1 MRSSGLPTKAAERSF
16 LRSKNA
22 DLAAKER
29 YAPACTPPACMTAHK
44 RRLAQLLYAFA
55 QKLDKKREAAEKR
68 AHRQLIKERAS
79 EQKAERKRQRS
90 DPLYALYHDD
100 VPVPMPPPVSAE
112 VAAET
117 AAKVARIKALAAA
130 RPNASPSA
138 VLNALSYM

>member
-1 MRSSGLPTKAAERSF
+1 MTLGDIPVMPPKAS
-16 LRSKNA
+16 
-22 DLAAKER
+22 
-29 YAPACTPPACMTAHK
+29 
-44 RRLAQLLYAFA
+44 Q
-55 QKLDKKREAAEKR
+55 
-68 AHRQLIKERAS
+68 RQ
-79 EQKAERKRQRS
+79 QKAERKRQRS

-117 AAKVARIKALAAA
+117 AAKVVRIKALAAA